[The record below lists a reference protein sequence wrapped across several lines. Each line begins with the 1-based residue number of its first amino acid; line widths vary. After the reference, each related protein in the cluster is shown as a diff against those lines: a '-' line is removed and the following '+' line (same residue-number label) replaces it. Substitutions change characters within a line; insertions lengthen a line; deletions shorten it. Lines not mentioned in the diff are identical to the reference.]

1 MMWYLNN
8 LYEKK
13 KKRKVSQQTLIA
25 CSQGKAHLI
34 PLHVLLSELKY
45 ASQHT
50 EYREAFET
58 LNAALYVLSGYR
70 VTQMEGQNGKFDSK
84 QAAFVV

>member
-8 LYEKK
+8 LYEEMIPKK
-13 KKRKVSQQTLIA
+13 ISQQTLIA
-25 CSQGKAHLI
+25 CRQGKAHLI
-34 PLHVLLSELKY
+34 PIRTLLAELKY

-50 EYREAFET
+50 ECKEDFEI

-70 VTQMEGQNGKFDSK
+70 VTQMEGKNGESDSK
-84 QAAFVV
+84 QTAFSV